1 MPRVFRPIRL
11 FVEKDGR
18 RKPSLFFFI
27 FFFWILAALFMLAH
41 TLLTQHAQR
50 SAAAAY
56 LSRTPTPTHT
66 SSPTASSTP
75 TPTVTPT
82 PSNTSTPTPFVYSD
96 PATWE
101 LIEVEQEDGSIKL
114 ELQDWQKAEIRHF
127 FEEYYNLA
135 WRSQTGMPELEQV
148 LGYLIDPA
156 ADYYQNDLF
165 PELIRRGIFLE
176 YPSTEHLFIYIRYLP
191 EHSEVWGG
199 FRVEVVLVNPINWE
213 TRVHNAENGELI
225 KIVDY
230 GPVENRYQLTFEEN
244 IWKVYLTSIA
254 NQNPQ

>member
-11 FVEKDGR
+11 FVEEDGR

-75 TPTVTPT
+75 TPTVTAT
-82 PSNTSTPTPFVYSD
+82 PSDTPTPTPFVYSD

-148 LGYLIDPA
+148 LGYLTGDFYEYIEKDV
-156 ADYYQNDLF
+156 Y
-165 PELIRRGIFLE
+165 PELIRRGYYLE
-176 YPSTEHLFIYIRYLP
+176 YPPLGQLNSELSYLP
-191 EHSEVWGG
+191 LHSEVWGG
-199 FRVEVVLVNPINWE
+199 FRVELVLSNPINWH
-213 TRVHNAENGELI
+213 TNLRNIAGGNLI
-225 KIVDY
+225 DSRDY
-230 GPVENRYQLTFEEN
+230 GPTVNSYQMIFENSK
-244 IWKVYLTSIA
+244 WKIYLSKIYESDL
-254 NQNPQ
+254 